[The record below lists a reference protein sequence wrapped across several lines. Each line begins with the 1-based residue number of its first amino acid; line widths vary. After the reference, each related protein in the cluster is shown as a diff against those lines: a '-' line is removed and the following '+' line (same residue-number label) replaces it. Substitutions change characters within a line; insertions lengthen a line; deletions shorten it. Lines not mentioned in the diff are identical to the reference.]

1 MVTPLSG
8 DKHGQ
13 LDSAG
18 LWIPWGETLLA
29 DTVSFSFSFSL
40 SLSLSLSLSR
50 SALDSLAQ
58 GLGHG
63 ADHFDGGCDG
73 LESDRV

>member
-40 SLSLSLSLSR
+40 SLSLSR